1 MALII
6 KQDDCDLINKDPPI
20 TFPYN
25 LDVFQKNAINSI
37 EEGNHVLVTAH
48 TSAGKTTVA
57 EYAIAK
63 AKELGKKIIY
73 TSPIKT
79 LSNQK
84 YYDFAQQYDSVGILT
99 GDIKQNPDAD
109 IIIMTTEILRNMLF
123 RSNEMIK
130 DVQFIIFDE
139 VHYIN
144 DQDRGHV
151 WEETLIMIPN
161 YIQIVML
168 SATIN
173 NPEKL
178 GNWVAL
184 KGKQVD
190 MVGTKF
196 RPVPLVHNIFYKDE
210 LVPIMNNSYKLD
222 LEKYSE
228 IESYY
233 NKEFKKYF
241 KPNGRINDLVNILNE
256 RELFPCIFFSYSRK
270 KCEDYAKMIST
281 SLVDHDE
288 IHHIEF
294 ILNKYLKGM
303 FKNYEKLEQ
312 TQTLRKLLMKGIGF
326 HHSGLVHPLKEIQEI
341 LFSKGL
347 IKILFA
353 TETFAVGVNMPTRTV
368 IFTELSKFDG
378 NMNGFRNLN
387 TAEYLQ
393 MAGRAGRRG
402 KDKEG
407 IVIYLPLKSPP
418 SCPELKKI
426 FTGNAV
432 SISSKLKLNTKFLM
446 KVIQTDDLAI
456 NNFLKLSL
464 LGEENKVI
472 EDSKKE
478 QYNSLKEQVERLKIN
493 MIDMLKH
500 TEVINDIL
508 RLEKELLSA
517 KGNKHKKLT
526 HKIESLKFDKQV
538 LREYNTKKSYMEQLE
553 KLNILEKE
561 ISQNSLLLELSVA
574 RNFLQDLNFISETNK
589 SIEELSRDNLTKKG
603 LMASEINECNE
614 VLLTE
619 LIDRNLLDDL
629 TLPEI
634 FGVLAI
640 FIEDRSDDE
649 IFISSLEITDN
660 MKEVL
665 YEIGDLNIEL
675 DNVAI
680 NYNIGYNPYLSLS
693 FVLPAYMWAN
703 GEEVYEIYKKNSIE
717 MYEGNFV
724 KNIFKILNI
733 CNEITYVC
741 ELIGKP
747 NLIRKLEN
755 IESIILRDIVSFD
768 SIYLLN
774 N

>member
-1 MALII
+1 
-6 KQDDCDLINKDPPI
+6 
-20 TFPYN
+20 
-25 LDVFQKNAINSI
+25 VFQKNAINSI